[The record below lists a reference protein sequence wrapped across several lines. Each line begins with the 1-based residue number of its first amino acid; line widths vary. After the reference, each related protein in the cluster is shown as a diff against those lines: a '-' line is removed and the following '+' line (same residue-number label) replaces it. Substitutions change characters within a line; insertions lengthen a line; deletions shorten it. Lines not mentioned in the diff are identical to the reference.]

1 MGEGKEKEKMKE
13 RERGREKSLFS
24 GNEKEGGYVGEEG
37 WKRADGERVLSVVD
51 QLNP

>member
-1 MGEGKEKEKMKE
+1 MGGKGKE
-13 RERGREKSLFS
+13 RENEREKGREKSLFS
-24 GNEKEGGYVGEEG
+24 RNEKEGGYAGEEG